1 MSDEG
6 NSCFALWVTEKLN
19 GLEFRET
26 HMVMVYL
33 RHVLERAWD
42 SEHMSRECRE
52 RVIRI
57 VSLP

>member
-26 HMVMVYL
+26 HPVMVYL

-42 SEHMSRECRE
+42 SEHMS
-52 RVIRI
+52 
-57 VSLP
+57 